1 MTWTIAFTD
10 KAVRDLRKIKE
21 PTKSHI
27 HKALRKVATNPLPQ
41 HEGGYGK
48 PLGHHNGSDLSGL
61 LKIKLRNDGV
71 RVVYRLERTALQM
84 TVIVIG
90 IRDDAYVYREATRRM
105 SGD

>member
-1 MTWTIAFTD
+1 MTWTITFTD

-27 HKALRKVATNPLPQ
+27 QKALRKVATNPLPQ
-41 HEGGYGK
+41 QEGGYGK

-71 RVVYRLERTALQM
+71 RVVYRLERTATQM
-84 TVIVIG
+84 IVIVIG
-90 IRDDAYVYREATRRM
+90 IRDDGYVYQEAAKRM
-105 SGD
+105 HDD